1 MWLKNPRLQ
10 FIQRH
15 KTMFKWSL
23 NQSIIYFLFMVTVFL
38 IIFYVII
45 SYDNNSR
52 KISFFSLSNTYR
64 KLKKEKKIHHRSK
77 SLEIPKSSEGRVEFK
92 KEHVKDQHN
101 KSRSDPSKSKG
112 KQPSSFEW
120 CIKPLT
126 YIPKSSRQYRVALA
140 SFPGSGN
147 TWVRYLLQQSTGI
160 LTGSVY
166 NDYEFKHGLF
176 PGIFCFLLDFI
187 CYEKL

>member
-1 MWLKNPRLQ
+1 MWLKNQRLQ

-23 NQSIIYFLFMVTVFL
+23 NQSIIYCLFMITVFL

-92 KEHVKDQHN
+92 KEH
-101 KSRSDPSKSKG
+101 
-112 KQPSSFEW
+112 
-120 CIKPLT
+120 
-126 YIPKSSRQYRVALA
+126 
-140 SFPGSGN
+140 
-147 TWVRYLLQQSTGI
+147 
-160 LTGSVY
+160 
-166 NDYEFKHGLF
+166 
-176 PGIFCFLLDFI
+176 
-187 CYEKL
+187 